1 MGFFRYFTS
10 LGRVTLVPTVLWIG
24 VKMEHEEKMLDLK
37 AKVRGSSL
45 GIVAVQERQEG
56 RDALASAVGTRG
68 FVASL
73 LSHPGWAGAASALGP
88 A

>member
-1 MGFFRYFTS
+1 MGSFRYFTS

-56 RDALASAVGTRG
+56 S
-68 FVASL
+68 
-73 LSHPGWAGAASALGP
+73 
-88 A
+88 